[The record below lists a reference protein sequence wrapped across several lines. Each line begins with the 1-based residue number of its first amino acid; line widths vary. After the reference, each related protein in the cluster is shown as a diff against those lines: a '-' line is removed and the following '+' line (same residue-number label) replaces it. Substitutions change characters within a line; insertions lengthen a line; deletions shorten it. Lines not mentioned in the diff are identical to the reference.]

1 MIISD
6 NYKFIYIDVPK
17 TASVTLDSI
26 FTEYSGGYLQRPP
39 AQSNLMTKHC
49 RVVPEHAKYYTKII
63 SVRNPYD
70 RMTSFYYFS
79 VARKVELQQMG
90 VSTFDE
96 FIDYCL
102 DATIKHDGTEVN
114 GLMYRYFPIWKYVKP
129 IGYNVVLKLES
140 LQEDI
145 KGLEFLPKDIIL
157 PVKNDNSHPSWEEVE
172 NSERKEKIQ
181 LWAGE
186 DFELFGYEK

>member
-6 NYKFIYIDVPK
+6 KYKFIYIDVPK

-26 FTEYSGGYLQRPP
+26 FTEHSAGYLQRPP
-39 AQSNLMTKHC
+39 AQSNLMNKHC
-49 RVVPEHAKYYTKII
+49 RVVPEHAKYYTKIV

-102 DATIKHDGTEVN
+102 NTTIKHDATEVN
-114 GLMYRYFPIWKYVKP
+114 GLMYRYFPMWKYIKP
-129 IGYNVVLKLES
+129 MSYNVVLKLES

-145 KGLEFLPKDIIL
+145 AQLDFLPKDIIL
-157 PVKNDNSHPSWEEVE
+157 PIKNNNSHPSWEEVE
-172 NSERKEKIQ
+172 NQERKEKIQ